1 MFKKTGFFLLLVFLL
16 PFFSYKSLL
25 RPGYFPMHD
34 DIQVIRVF
42 EMDKCFRDGQLP
54 CRFVPD
60 MGYGYGYPQF
70 IYYSPL
76 PYYVM
81 EIIHFLGFQFIDSV
95 KIGFILSFIFSG
107 FSMFLLGRSLWG
119 NLGGLVSA
127 LFYVYA
133 PYRASDVYSRGA
145 VGEFWALV
153 FLPLVFWA
161 IFEFVREEKFKYL
174 SFLALSYAGLLLTH
188 NLTSL
193 AFTPIAAL
201 WGFFLCFYFRKKRLL
216 VKLFFGG
223 LWGIGFASFFILPV
237 IFERHFVH
245 IESMISGYFNYLAHF
260 VSLKQ
265 LFFSSFW
272 GYGSSELGPYDDL
285 SFAIG
290 NLHWLFA
297 FLAII
302 IAFLLRKDDKF
313 SFLVAFFLGVVF
325 FFSAFMTHQRSVFIW
340 NSIPFLSYFQFPWRF
355 LVLVTFSSSI
365 LAGLT
370 IGKIKTPEISFL
382 IAFLMIFGVIILNVF
397 YFRPNEWYDISDK
410 DKLSGILWEKQLTTS
425 IFDYLPIFAKA
436 PPAKKAPDLP
446 EIISGEGEI
455 KEFEKGTNWQKG
467 KIFVKEEEVEVR
479 LPLFYFPNFK
489 VWVDGRETAIRY
501 DNELGLITFNLP
513 QGEHQFLAK
522 LENTPIRNLGD
533 ILTVSSI
540 LTFGGW
546 IIYEKFYPK
555 T

>member
-1 MFKKTGFFLLLVFLL
+1 
-16 PFFSYKSLL
+16 
-25 RPGYFPMHD
+25 
-34 DIQVIRVF
+34 
-42 EMDKCFRDGQLP
+42 
-54 CRFVPD
+54 
-60 MGYGYGYPQF
+60 
-70 IYYSPL
+70 
-76 PYYVM
+76 M
-81 EIIHFLGFQFIDSV
+81 EIIHLLGFQIIDSV

-119 NLGGLVSA
+119 DLGGLVSA

-153 FLPLVFWA
+153 FLPLIFWA
-161 IFEFVREEKFKYL
+161 ILEFIKKEKFKYI
-174 SFLALSYAGLLLTH
+174 SFLALSFAGLLLTH
-188 NLTSL
+188 NITSL
-193 AFTPIAAL
+193 AFTPWAIL
-201 WGFFLCFYFRKKRLL
+201 WGVFLCFFFRKKRLL
-216 VKLFFGG
+216 SKLLLGG
-223 LWGIGFASFFILPV
+223 LWGFGLASFFILPV

-290 NLHWLFA
+290 TLHWLFA

-313 SFLVAFFLGVVF
+313 SFLVAFFLGAVF

-340 NSIPFLSYFQFPWRF
+340 NSLPFLSYFQFPWRF

-365 LAGLT
+365 LAGL
-370 IGKIKTPEISFL
+370 IVGKIKTPEISFL
-382 IAFLMIFGVIILNVF
+382 MGFLMVFGVIFLNAF

-410 DKLSGILWEKQLTTS
+410 EKLSGALWERQLTTS
-425 IFDYLPIFAKA
+425 IFDYLPIFAKS
-436 PPAKKAPDLP
+436 PPVKKAPSFP
-446 EIISGEGEI
+446 EIISGEGEV
-455 KEFEKGTNWQKG
+455 KEFRKGTNWQEG
-467 KIFVKEEEVEVR
+467 IISAKEEGVEVR

-489 VWVDGRETAIRY
+489 VWVDGRETVIRY
-501 DNELGLITFNLP
+501 DNELGLITFDLP
-513 QGEHQFLAK
+513 QGEHQFFAK
-522 LENTPIRNLGD
+522 LKNTLVRNLGD
-533 ILTVSSI
+533 IFTLLSI
-540 LTFGGW
+540 LSFGGW
-546 IIYEKFYPK
+546 MAYEKFYSK